1 MKDIKADPW
10 IAQENHSSLLSVT
23 TFNDDLNGIYCIR
36 IKVGI
41 IFKHILLP
49 SPFEVLLII

>member
-10 IAQENHSSLLSVT
+10 IAQENHSCLLSVT